1 MVGKIDSFDKVI
13 GHKSLITNIQ
23 HWIDTDT
30 TPNVLL
36 FHGNPGLGK
45 SSIAKL
51 LAIALTTDESTRKD
65 AVENVIYNN
74 RSTGSIK
81 LFSMSKIQ
89 DKEEEIKKVSGELQ
103 MNFVN
108 TKHKVLILDEAHEMS
123 KAAQDSILVE
133 LEHLPEGLHVFICTT
148 EINAFRPALVSRCK
162 VLELH
167 PLSENEARQLFNRE
181 VKERDLTFELQQ
193 GLAST
198 LICGWAENQPRKII
212 NLLDNFENHALVKT
226 RELEVFINTVNSS
239 SVIELVKYL
248 YGSMPLGI
256 EYIQSIKL
264 DNTFVMM
271 LIEVTKVA
279 MGVSS
284 NRLSLPDVQ
293 YIQAFMQDKDIN
305 KLLQFA
311 IEVSG
316 LSTLYKRRV
325 ISAFMRAHVDFK
337 RAVPVNEVHTSAG
350 ADIQAVADNIED
362 KSAMVQRQEGVQ
374 GVTPVDMLF
383 DQLSTVEV

>member
-13 GHKSLITNIQ
+13 GHKSLITYIQ

-133 LEHLPEGLHVFICTT
+133 LEHLPEGLHVF
-148 EINAFRPALVSRCK
+148 
-162 VLELH
+162 
-167 PLSENEARQLFNRE
+167 
-181 VKERDLTFELQQ
+181 
-193 GLAST
+193 
-198 LICGWAENQPRKII
+198 
-212 NLLDNFENHALVKT
+212 
-226 RELEVFINTVNSS
+226 
-239 SVIELVKYL
+239 YL
-248 YGSMPLGI
+248 Y
-256 EYIQSIKL
+256 
-264 DNTFVMM
+264 
-271 LIEVTKVA
+271 
-279 MGVSS
+279 
-284 NRLSLPDVQ
+284 NRD
-293 YIQAFMQDKDIN
+293 
-305 KLLQFA
+305 
-311 IEVSG
+311 
-316 LSTLYKRRV
+316 
-325 ISAFMRAHVDFK
+325 
-337 RAVPVNEVHTSAG
+337 
-350 ADIQAVADNIED
+350 
-362 KSAMVQRQEGVQ
+362 
-374 GVTPVDMLF
+374 
-383 DQLSTVEV
+383 